1 MRITSVCLPVSL
13 AFCLNAALAA
23 PTSAPAP
30 ITFTPPTSGYEDLS
44 AHSDKA
50 GDYRVYDQFVSGSE
64 QVGKNPVYWVKVTRQ
79 AKAGDPKSEYPAEY
93 LLFEIDCASQTYVIK
108 AQYELGPD
116 GADLGPTPHVSRHPV
131 RKKLPSTENRVYVG
145 GASELPEL
153 WAAALLQPACF
164 PGD

>member
-1 MRITSVCLPVSL
+1 MRIISVCMPVSL
-13 AFCLNAALAA
+13 AFCLSTALAA
-23 PTSAPAP
+23 PTPLPASS
-30 ITFTPPTSGYEDLS
+30 TFTPPTSRYEVLS
-44 AHSDKA
+44 AHSDKV
-50 GDYRVYDQFVSGSE
+50 GDYKMYDHLVTGAA

-79 AKAGDPKSEYPAEY
+79 AKGGDPKSEYPAEY

-116 GADLGPTPHVSRHPV
+116 GADLGPNPHVSRNPV

-145 GASELPEL
+145 GASEIPEL
-153 WAAALLQPACF
+153 WAASLLQPACF